1 MGDTRNSAVYPTP
14 SLQWIDQEHSVSAGG
29 HTLGTELAVQLV
41 GELDGAGASCSR
53 YTFLRIMR
61 SMAGGGGMGGEG
73 SVSIQVWELIKV
85 KSKDKNK
92 KETGLG

>member
-1 MGDTRNSAVYPTP
+1 M
-14 SLQWIDQEHSVSAGG
+14 DQEHSVSAGG

-41 GELDGAGASCSR
+41 GELDGAGASCS
-53 YTFLRIMR
+53 YYAFPRIMR
-61 SMAGGGGMGGEG
+61 SMGETGGEG
-73 SVSIQVWELIKV
+73 SVSIQVWELIRV